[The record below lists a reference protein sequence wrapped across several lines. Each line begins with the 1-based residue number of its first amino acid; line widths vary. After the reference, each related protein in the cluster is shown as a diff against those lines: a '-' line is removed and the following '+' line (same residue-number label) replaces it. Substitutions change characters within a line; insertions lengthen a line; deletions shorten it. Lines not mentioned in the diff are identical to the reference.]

1 MGNGKHIAYRY
12 SVDTMGG
19 KQEIENNIHTS
30 FFPGDFCGIGHGN
43 SSRTKCVEIL
53 ESACEAPLFF
63 VFLPSN
69 DYSMALQDKYINPF
83 TDFGFKK
90 LFGSEPNKDLL
101 IDFLNQVLPGKHK
114 IKDLSYARTEQL
126 GNTEA
131 DRKAIFDLYCIGEN
145 GERFIVEMQK
155 AKQNFFKDRSV
166 YYSSFP
172 IQEQAKKGDWN
183 YQLAAVYMVG
193 ILDFTFSEDETEQ
206 EVRHEVQMKD
216 QKCRV
221 FYHKLMYIYLE
232 MPNFSKAEGD
242 LQTNFDKW
250 MYVLQQL
257 PYLQNRPQALQDR
270 VFQKLFEAAEI
281 AKFTPDEKNKY
292 EESLK
297 YYRDLKNVVDTSFD
311 EGKAEGKAEGK
322 EERNI
327 EIARQMKSEG
337 EPVEKIVRFTGLTL
351 EEIGRL

>member
-1 MGNGKHIAYRY
+1 
-12 SVDTMGG
+12 
-19 KQEIENNIHTS
+19 
-30 FFPGDFCGIGHGN
+30 
-43 SSRTKCVEIL
+43 
-53 ESACEAPLFF
+53 
-63 VFLPSN
+63 
-69 DYSMALQDKYINPF
+69 MALQDKYINPF

-101 IDFLNQVLPGKHK
+101 IDFLNQVLPGRHK
-114 IKDLSYARTEQL
+114 IKDLTYARTEQL

-145 GERFIVEMQK
+145 GERFIVAMQK
-155 AKQNFFKDRSV
+155 AKQNYFKDRSV

-183 YQLAAVYMVG
+183 YQLSAVYMVG
-193 ILDFTFSEDETEQ
+193 ILDFTFSEDEAAK
-206 EVRHEVQMKD
+206 EVRHEVQLKD
-216 QKCRV
+216 QECRV
-221 FYHKLMYIYLE
+221 FYDKLTYIYLE
-232 MPNFSKAEGD
+232 MPNFGKAETE
-242 LQTNFDKW
+242 LQDNFDKW

-257 PYLQNRPQALQDR
+257 PYLQSRPPALQER

-281 AKFTPDEKNKY
+281 AKFTPDEKVKY

-311 EGKAEGKAEGK
+311 EGKAE
-322 EERNI
+322 RSV

-337 EPVEKIVRFTGLTL
+337 EPIEKIVRFTGLTA
-351 EEIGRL
+351 EEIEKL

>member
-1 MGNGKHIAYRY
+1 M
-12 SVDTMGG
+12 
-19 KQEIENNIHTS
+19 E
-30 FFPGDFCGIGHGN
+30 
-43 SSRTKCVEIL
+43 
-53 ESACEAPLFF
+53 
-63 VFLPSN
+63 LP
-69 DYSMALQDKYINPF
+69 DKYINPF

-101 IDFLNQVLPGKHK
+101 IDFLNEVLPGKHK
-114 IKDLSYARTEQL
+114 IKDLSYTRNEQL

-131 DRKAIFDLYCIGEN
+131 DRKAIFDLYCVGEN

-183 YQLAAVYMVG
+183 YQLSAVYMVG
-193 ILDFTFSEDETEQ
+193 ILDFVFSEDLEEQ
-206 EVRHEVQMKD
+206 EVRHEVQLKD
-216 QKCRV
+216 QNCRV
-221 FYHKLMYIYLE
+221 FYDKLTYIYLE
-232 MPNFSKAEGD
+232 MPNFSKTEGE
-242 LQTNFDKW
+242 LHSNFDKW

-257 PYLQNRPQALQDR
+257 PNMQNRPLIFQEK

-297 YYRDLKNVVDTSFD
+297 YYRDLKNVVDASFD

-322 EERNI
+322 EEGREERNI
-327 EIARQMKSEG
+327 EIARQMKLEG
-337 EPVEKIVRFTGLTL
+337 EPPEKIVRFTGLTTA
-351 EEIGRL
+351 EIEKL

>member
-1 MGNGKHIAYRY
+1 
-12 SVDTMGG
+12 
-19 KQEIENNIHTS
+19 
-30 FFPGDFCGIGHGN
+30 
-43 SSRTKCVEIL
+43 
-53 ESACEAPLFF
+53 
-63 VFLPSN
+63 
-69 DYSMALQDKYINPF
+69 MALQDKYINPF

-114 IKDLSYARTEQL
+114 IKDLTYARTEQL
-126 GNTEA
+126 GNSET
-131 DRKAIFDLYCIGEN
+131 DRKAIFDLYCVGEN

-183 YQLAAVYMVG
+183 YQ
-193 ILDFTFSEDETEQ
+193 
-206 EVRHEVQMKD
+206 
-216 QKCRV
+216 
-221 FYHKLMYIYLE
+221 
-232 MPNFSKAEGD
+232 
-242 LQTNFDKW
+242 FDKW

-257 PYLQNRPQALQDR
+257 PYLQNRPKALQDR

-311 EGKAEGKAEGK
+311 EGKAEGKAE
-322 EERNI
+322 
-327 EIARQMKSEG
+327 IARQMKSEG
-337 EPVEKIVRFTGLTL
+337 EPVDKIVRFTGLTK
-351 EEIGRL
+351 EEIEKLY

>member
-1 MGNGKHIAYRY
+1 M
-12 SVDTMGG
+12 V
-19 KQEIENNIHTS
+19 
-30 FFPGDFCGIGHGN
+30 
-43 SSRTKCVEIL
+43 
-53 ESACEAPLFF
+53 
-63 VFLPSN
+63 
-69 DYSMALQDKYINPF
+69 LQDKYINPF

-101 IDFLNQVLPGKHK
+101 IDFLNQVLPRKHQ
-114 IKDLSYARTEQL
+114 IKELTYASTEKL
-126 GNTEA
+126 GNTET

-193 ILDFTFSEDETEQ
+193 VLDFTFSEDEAEP
-206 EVRHEVQMKD
+206 EVRHEVQLKD

-221 FYHKLMYIYLE
+221 FYDKLTYIYLE
-232 MPNFSKAEGD
+232 MPNFIKAEAE

-250 MYVLQQL
+250 MYILQQL
-257 PYLQNRPQALQDR
+257 PNLQNRPPALQER
-270 VFQKLFEAAEI
+270 IFQKLFEAAEI

-311 EGKAEGKAEGK
+311 KGKVEGKVEGKAEGKAEGK
-322 EERNI
+322 VEGKEERNL
-327 EIARQMKSEG
+327 EIALQMKAKGMDINLIAE
-337 EPVEKIVRFTGLTL
+337 ITGLSI
-351 EEIGRL
+351 EEVKDLR